1 MLKVLSEFCFMFL
14 DAASDHGENAG
25 EVFEEEK
32 RKWIN
37 TLIFLRTKEKKVDIL
52 LFIENYQISS

>member
-1 MLKVLSEFCFMFL
+1 MLKVLSEFCFTFL

-32 RKWIN
+32 RK
-37 TLIFLRTKEKKVDIL
+37 
-52 LFIENYQISS
+52 